1 MPAQTDSRKRGRV
14 APAGMEFRFRG
25 NDVDARVRGLGMRER
40 VFLPGV
46 IFLAALLSGLRPH
59 PARATTFVPMD
70 EATLLRSSEAVLV
83 GTVTAIESGVD
94 ADGVIYTYVHVQPER
109 VIKGALLPEE
119 EIVLREPGG
128 RTEELEQRVYGAP
141 EFWVGERSLLFLSR
155 NPDGTLQT
163 NSLAMG
169 KYSVA
174 VNAAGQ
180 ATAVRDFG
188 EGASVLIPA
197 TGGVVD
203 APRESQRLL
212 PLLRRLR
219 NLAHAERRV
228 RDARRPLTPVP
239 SELSTV
245 TTRFQDAYTFLGSPP
260 ARWFEPDSGQPVTY
274 LVDSTGDVALGI
286 ANSRAAADA
295 GLSAWTNVATASLV
309 LQDGGTTAPGAFNQC
324 SINRIVFNDPNKE
337 ITDPVNCGGVLAMG
351 GYCASSNS
359 RVINNTTFNQI
370 TTGRLTFNNGWAG
383 CALWTLCNVS
393 EVMTHEL
400 GHTIGLGHS
409 SDTTATMA
417 AYAHFDSRCASL
429 RSDDVAGV
437 SFMYPMSGAPTATPT
452 ATAARTSTPTASRTP
467 TGTPTRTPTPVPTVT
482 PPATPTGT
490 PTRTATQVPTPT
502 PSWTPTAMPTRTPT
516 AVPTVTPPA
525 TSTGTPTRTATP
537 VPTATPIWTA
547 TAMPT
552 RTPTAVP
559 TVTPPATPT
568 GTPTRTATPLPTATP
583 SWTPTAMPTRTP
595 TAAPTVTP
603 SATSTGTPTRTAT
616 QVPTATPSW
625 TPTAMPTRTST
636 AVPTV
641 TPTATPAGIAGLIH
655 YYSSPTLGVSGASV
669 QLLNLTVG
677 GGAAQTNATDL
688 NGQFVFPGIGAS
700 DWQVQPSKAGATNS
714 PVDVNDA
721 VAVLEAV
728 VDLRSLGAEQRL
740 ACDVSGDGA
749 VDVNDAVLI
758 LQYVVA
764 LIPTFPVAEACKS
777 EWLFIPEAAVVPNQ
791 QVTSPQVAA
800 TVCQPNGAIAYRPL
814 AGQANNQNFCGVLF
828 GDCLGRWRPGVG
840 ASAAARAPSQRTASI
855 RIGQHP
861 RRSGR
866 RLLVPL
872 TIADNLRGFSAQ
884 VQYDAV
890 QLTAVGVRPSGRGTG
905 ALVQANLRTPGV
917 VTVAV
922 ASTAALPRGETFL
935 IEFAVKDGRAGA
947 TSVRVQDAAAVR

>member
-1 MPAQTDSRKRGRV
+1 
-14 APAGMEFRFRG
+14 
-25 NDVDARVRGLGMRER
+25 
-40 VFLPGV
+40 
-46 IFLAALLSGLRPH
+46 
-59 PARATTFVPMD
+59 
-70 EATLLRSSEAVLV
+70 
-83 GTVTAIESGVD
+83 
-94 ADGVIYTYVHVQPER
+94 
-109 VIKGALLPEE
+109 
-119 EIVLREPGG
+119 
-128 RTEELEQRVYGAP
+128 
-141 EFWVGERSLLFLSR
+141 
-155 NPDGTLQT
+155 
-163 NSLAMG
+163 
-169 KYSVA
+169 
-174 VNAAGQ
+174 
-180 ATAVRDFG
+180 
-188 EGASVLIPA
+188 
-197 TGGVVD
+197 
-203 APRESQRLL
+203 
-212 PLLRRLR
+212 
-219 NLAHAERRV
+219 
-228 RDARRPLTPVP
+228 
-239 SELSTV
+239 
-245 TTRFQDAYTFLGSPP
+245 
-260 ARWFEPDSGQPVTY
+260 
-274 LVDSTGDVALGI
+274 
-286 ANSRAAADA
+286 
-295 GLSAWTNVATASLV
+295 
-309 LQDGGTTAPGAFNQC
+309 
-324 SINRIVFNDPNKE
+324 
-337 ITDPVNCGGVLAMG
+337 
-351 GYCASSNS
+351 
-359 RVINNTTFNQI
+359 
-370 TTGRLTFNNGWAG
+370 
-383 CALWTLCNVS
+383 
-393 EVMTHEL
+393 
-400 GHTIGLGHS
+400 
-409 SDTTATMA
+409 
-417 AYAHFDSRCASL
+417 
-429 RSDDVAGV
+429 
-437 SFMYPMSGAPTATPT
+437 
-452 ATAARTSTPTASRTP
+452 
-467 TGTPTRTPTPVPTVT
+467 
-482 PPATPTGT
+482 
-490 PTRTATQVPTPT
+490 
-502 PSWTPTAMPTRTPT
+502 
-516 AVPTVTPPA
+516 
-525 TSTGTPTRTATP
+525 
-537 VPTATPIWTA
+537 
-547 TAMPT
+547 MPT

-568 GTPTRTATPLPTATP
+568 GTPTRTATQVPTATP

-595 TAAPTVTP
+595 TAVPTVTQT
-603 SATSTGTPTRTAT
+603 ATPTGTPTA
-616 QVPTATPSW
+616 
-625 TPTAMPTRTST
+625 
-636 AVPTV
+636 
-641 TPTATPAGIAGLIH
+641 TATPAGIAGLIH

-700 DWQVQPSKAGATNS
+700 DWQVQPSKTGATNS

-828 GDCLGRWRPGVG
+828 GDCLGRWRPGEG

>member
-274 LVDSTGDVALGI
+274 LVDSTGDVALGF

-452 ATAARTSTPTASRTP
+452 ATAARTSTPTPSRTP

-490 PTRTATQVPTPT
+490 PTRTATPVPTP
-502 PSWTPTAMPTRTPT
+502 
-516 AVPTVTPPA
+516 
-525 TSTGTPTRTATP
+525 
-537 VPTATPIWTA
+537 
-547 TAMPT
+547 
-552 RTPTAVP
+552 
-559 TVTPPATPT
+559 
-568 GTPTRTATPLPTATP
+568 TP

-764 LIPTFPVAEACKS
+764 LIPTFPVAETCKS

-828 GDCLGRWRPGVG
+828 GDCLGRWRPGEG